1 MNCILKQTNDRM
13 ITMNYIVMDLEWN
26 MGSRKEE
33 LKMMP
38 FEIIEIG
45 AVKLDDDMNETGRFS
60 RLIRPRVYRNM
71 HRINGSIVHISDRD
85 LKDAESF
92 EEVYSAF
99 LVFCKESTSD
109 EGEYI
114 FCTWGD
120 SDLTELQRN
129 INYFDCL
136 PLGDGP
142 IEYLD
147 VQKLFGYNCGE
158 PKNRVSLEK
167 AVAYVIMNCVAANI
181 CLEPSGYRWGSGNLC
196 FNGTLVSGTRLG
208 DLSQRAQ
215 IRILKSNVVL
225 PGEYLIGQD
234 GYILPQSYINIIG
247 LEALFRTPKRM
258 NYFLRTSSKAKL
270 RLEKEAA
277 PSFRDQI
284 ILSAY
289 EDLCHSL
296 FRVNQP
302 SELSEDQMAEMLH
315 QLKYRFSADLNQ
327 LCRVTGIP
335 YADAAKLMDMH

>member
-1 MNCILKQTNDRM
+1 MLTFLPRFIDLIMKNFYLVTTDHLTDRLWFRDEEDFRVA
-13 ITMNYIVMDLEWN
+13 MNYVAIVAFITGCNVLAFILMSNHVHFVLMCSQEEAVLFIN
-26 MGSRKEE
+26 KFKRLYAAYYRKKYGVSE
-33 LKMMP
+33 LLRRN
-38 FEIIEIG
+38 G
-45 AVKLDDDMNETGRFS
+45 VD
-60 RLIRPRVYRNM
+60 IREVF
-71 HRINGSIVHISDRD
+71 
-85 LKDAESF
+85 AE
-92 EEVYSAF
+92 
-99 LVFCKESTSD
+99 D
-109 EGEYI
+109 E
-114 FCTWGD
+114 
-120 SDLTELQRN
+120 
-129 INYFDCL
+129 
-136 PLGDGP
+136 
-142 IEYLD
+142 
-147 VQKLFGYNCGE
+147 
-158 PKNRVSLEK
+158 SLEK

-215 IRILKSNVVL
+215 IRILKSNVLL

-234 GYILPQSYINIIG
+234 GYILPQSYINIKG